1 MPAGF
6 CVLASGSAGNSAF
19 LQQGQ
24 FGLLIDAG
32 IGPRVLGARLA
43 SIGASWRNVNA
54 VILTHTHTDHWKEL
68 TLGQLKQL
76 RIPIYCSPVHAES
89 LSRIGGNFNEL
100 SAAGLIRHIHDA
112 QPFEIVNGLTCRPIL
127 VPHDSEPT
135 FAFRIDGP
143 PGLFEPQWSIGY
155 ASDLGY
161 APKVLLDAFVDTNVL
176 AIEFN
181 HCVDME
187 RCSGRPR
194 ILIDRVLGE
203 LGHLSNEQA
212 ADAVKAI
219 IARSAPGAL
228 RHLVQLHLS
237 RDCNRPSLA
246 AEYGAKALTSCSS
259 SAIVTTAQ
267 QFRASRIIALEG
279 SATKRVAA
287 A

>member
-1 MPAGF
+1 MPSRF
-6 CVLASGSAGNSAF
+6 CVLASGSAGNCAF
-19 LQQGQ
+19 LQHDQ

-43 SIGASWRNVNA
+43 AIGASWRNVNA
-54 VILTHTHTDHWKEL
+54 VVLTHTHTDHWKER
-68 TLGQLKQL
+68 TFGQLKQL
-76 RIPIYCSPVHAES
+76 RIPIYCSPRHCEALVRTGS
-89 LSRIGGNFNEL
+89 YFNDLST
-100 SAAGLIRHIHDA
+100 AGLVRHIHDSVS
-112 QPFEIVNGLTCRPIL
+112 FEISRGLTCRPIL

-155 ASDLGY
+155 AADLGH
-161 APKVLLDAFVDTNVL
+161 APTHLLDAFASTSVL

-181 HCVDME
+181 HCVEMQQS
-187 RCSGRPR
+187 SGRPR

-203 LGHLSNEQA
+203 RGHLSNEQG

-219 IARSAPGAL
+219 VERSSPGAL

-246 AEYGAKALTSCSS
+246 AEYGAKALASCRS
-259 SAIVTTAQ
+259 SAVVTTAQ

-279 SATKRVAA
+279 ATAKRIAA

>member
-1 MPAGF
+1 MPSRF
-6 CVLASGSAGNSAF
+6 CVLASGSAGNCAF
-19 LQQGQ
+19 LQQDQ

-54 VILTHTHTDHWKEL
+54 VILTHTHSDHWKDW
-68 TLGQLKQL
+68 TLGQLRQL
-76 RIPIYCSPVHAES
+76 RIPIYCSPLHAEL
-89 LSRIGGNFNEL
+89 LSRISGNFNEL
-100 SAAGLIRHIHDA
+100 SSAGLVQHLHDCV
-112 QPFEIVNGLTCRPIL
+112 PIEIGTLTCRPIL

-143 PGLFEPQWSIGY
+143 PGLFEPQWSVGY

-161 APKVLLDAFVDTNVL
+161 APPQLLDAFADTGVL

-181 HCVDME
+181 HCVDMQ
-187 RCSGRPR
+187 RSSGRPR
-194 ILIDRVLGE
+194 ILIERVLGE
-203 LGHLSNEQA
+203 HGHLSNDQA

-219 IARSAPGAL
+219 IERSSLGTL

-237 RDCNRPSLA
+237 RDCNRPTLA
-246 AEYGAKALTSCSS
+246 AEHGAKALASCGS
-259 SAIVTTAQ
+259 SAVVTTAQ
-267 QFRASRIIALEG
+267 QFRASRIIPLDGTPA
-279 SATKRVAA
+279 KRVAA